1 MAGTDILSYDKNP
14 KSQQVSDGSRP
25 HFYPTLMYATGPGK
39 KSLAYDVSKDGLLS
53 RKDYRHPALVFRES
67 AAHQGIHFLF
77 LYGWNTVKIKEMFK
91 LHILLLDFISF
102 S

>member
-1 MAGTDILSYDKNP
+1 MSGTDILSYDKNP

-39 KSLAYDVSKDGLLS
+39 KSFAYDVSKDGLLS

-67 AAHQGIHFLF
+67 AAHQGIL
-77 LYGWNTVKIKEMFK
+77 LYVCFFCKE
-91 LHILLLDFISF
+91 
-102 S
+102 